1 VTGQGGEI
9 SGDARKQQKKKNN
22 KKNPPRKNPTRT
34 SRLRDDVG
42 AQLHGDA
49 AQGGAIGSDFK
60 EDPGA
65 APMSKDLGDRLVS
78 TKTTKKPTH
87 FNVSREKNL
96 KERQNKTKGKTK
108 NTKKQV
114 RR

>member
-1 VTGQGGEI
+1 MRGNN
-9 SGDARKQQKKKNN
+9 NN
-22 KKNPPRKNPTRT
+22 KKTPTRT

-49 AQGGAIGSDFK
+49 AQGGAIGGDVK

-78 TKTTKKPTH
+78 TENNKKNPPISMSRGKKT
-87 FNVSREKNL
+87 
-96 KERQNKTKGKTK
+96 
-108 NTKKQV
+108 
-114 RR
+114 